1 MSRTQMIGMKVGGGG
16 RWVATRV
23 MVLALV
29 VGLVVF
35 GHASVARAAPK
46 GLDPSFGSSG
56 RATTDFS
63 SSVHIFGSD
72 VAVQDDGKVVVAG
85 GAYTGLT
92 TDSGFALARYNPD
105 GSLDTEFDVDGKT
118 TADFFGSQDN
128 ADEVAVQDDGRIVA
142 VGTSASDFALALYNP
157 DGSPNAS
164 FSNDGRRIPTSEA
177 TTTRHGAS

>member
-35 GHASVARAAPK
+35 GHASVTRAAPK
-46 GLDPSFGSSG
+46 GLDPSFGS
-56 RATTDFS
+56 
-63 SSVHIFGSD
+63 
-72 VAVQDDGKVVVAG
+72 QDI
-85 GAYTGLT
+85 
-92 TDSGFALARYNPD
+92 
-105 GSLDTEFDVDGKT
+105 
-118 TADFFGSQDN
+118 

-142 VGTSASDFALALYNP
+142 VGTSASDFALARYNP